1 MQWAVTPHRT
11 REKGKDNGVNHL
23 SNSAT
28 HSSKAG
34 TSQANNRSKG
44 TTREDG
50 RVIPNKQ
57 DSINHP

>member
-23 SNSAT
+23 NNRAT
-28 HSSKAG
+28 HSRKAS
-34 TSQANNRSKG
+34 TNQPNSNSKG
-44 TTREDG
+44 TTRGDG

>member
-1 MQWAVTPHRT
+1 MQWAVTPHKT

-23 SNSAT
+23 NSSAT
-28 HSSKAG
+28 HSRKASTNHANNTSKA
-34 TSQANNRSKG
+34 

-57 DSINHP
+57 DSINHL